1 MIEFDIF
8 TMRIIVAIVMLGI
21 ATTIDIR
28 KREISDSIWLVFG
41 GISVVLLLL
50 EPDPIQSLMGVG
62 FSLIVV
68 PLVLIVWRLG
78 LFGGA
83 DALGLIVLSSLAP
96 MVTLSDSIVTPFSIL
111 VNSAVLS
118 IAPLIF
124 NAIRNTISLSRN
136 ENIFEG
142 FQESKT
148 KKIIA
153 MFLGH
158 RSKNPKYS
166 FSLEQQIGNQK
177 KINISLHNS
186 DTAEYCTTPNTWVTP
201 GLPFMVFIT
210 AGFIAQLLFGDIIL
224 RIVGIS

>member
-1 MIEFDIF
+1 MEFDIF
-8 TMRIIVAIVMLGI
+8 LLRIIVAIVMLVI
-21 ATTIDIR
+21 ATVIDIR
-28 KREISDSIWLVFG
+28 KREISDSIWLIFG

-62 FSLIVV
+62 FSLIVA

-83 DALGLIVLSSLAP
+83 DALGIIVLSALAP
-96 MVTLSDSIVTPFSIL
+96 MATLSDSIVTPFSIL

-124 NAIRNTISLSRN
+124 NAIRNIISLSRN

-148 KKIIA
+148 KKIIV
-153 MFLGH
+153 MFLGY

-166 FSLEQQIGNQK
+166 FSLEEQIGNQK
-177 KINISLHNS
+177 KFNITLHNS

-224 RIVGIS
+224 RIIGIV

>member
-8 TMRIIVAIVMLGI
+8 TIRIIVAIVMLGI

-96 MVTLSDSIVTPFSIL
+96 MATLSDSIVTPFSIL
-111 VNSAVLS
+111 VNSTVLS
-118 IAPLIF
+118 ITPLIF
-124 NAIRNTISLSRN
+124 NAIRNTISLLRN

-148 KKIIA
+148 KKIIV
-153 MFLGH
+153 MFLGY

-177 KINISLHNS
+177 KFNISLHNS
-186 DTAEYCTTPNTWVTP
+186 DTAEYCTTPNT
-201 GLPFMVFIT
+201 
-210 AGFIAQLLFGDIIL
+210 
-224 RIVGIS
+224 